1 MVALRSELLMG
12 GIQMQTKYKIYT
24 TYILKSSCLIGE
36 TCPERGWEVLA
47 KGKYEMCMSFKH
59 TRTSM
64 NKDNREH
71 MYQGTWKGFG
81 T

>member
-1 MVALRSELLMG
+1 VDQVQNLHNL
-12 GIQMQTKYKIYT
+12 YT
-24 TYILKSSCLIGE
+24 QILVSSRHDLSNAK
-36 TCPERGWEVLA
+36 PEHGQEVLA

-59 TRTSM
+59 TRMSM

-71 MYQGTWKGFG
+71 MYQGSWKGFG